1 MQFRCT
7 FPSLGCKNSCATI
20 TLNQISFFVMAESN
34 KSLFLRFALFHC
46 LAYCFSMIFL
56 DKFENQSS
64 VETEDYVNTHFAK
77 DIDYHLI
84 NKSKKGD
91 TKFVN
96 TKLNARNVLEIPISN
111 KTTNSLE
118 DYYRKYVEPFL
129 TPKKCSG
136 RVQGIKGHEFFC
148 VSPPTW
154 NSDIKWISVNSQSSY
169 DSLLPYFEDMDL
181 TNVFKNIID
190 VDSKIVIYSI
200 FFVVRSKIE
209 SHTLHVDFQP
219 GTNVNGFTLL
229 TPLQDKNDVHLFY
242 IDKEN
247 KKRRYR
253 YKRGVGVVFG
263 ENFIHSTDVRI
274 DGGSREVVFCFSFGT
289 DKMTDWEIIKQTAAN
304 QGLYFMHPKN
314 GFTKEGR

>member
-1 MQFRCT
+1 ME
-7 FPSLGCKNSCATI
+7 
-20 TLNQISFFVMAESN
+20 ESN
-34 KSLFLRFALFHC
+34 KAIFLRFAILHCLTYCFFVILFH
-46 LAYCFSMIFL
+46 
-56 DKFENQSS
+56 KFENTST
-64 VETEDYVNTHFAK
+64 VGTLDYINSHFAK
-77 DIDYHLI
+77 DIDYQLI

-96 TKLNARNVLEIPISN
+96 TKLNARNALEIPISN
-111 KTTNSLE
+111 ETMNSLE
-118 DYYRKYVEPFL
+118 NYYRKYVEPYL
-129 TPKKCSG
+129 TQEKCNG
-136 RVQGIKGHEFFC
+136 PLKGILGYEFFC
-148 VSPPTW
+148 VSPPAW
-154 NSDIKWISVNSQSSY
+154 KSDIKWISVNSKSSY
-169 DSLLPYFEDMDL
+169 DSLLPYFDDMDL
-181 TNVFKNIID
+181 SNVFKNIID

-209 SHTLHVDFQP
+209 EHTLHVDFQP

-247 KKRRYR
+247 EKRRYR

-263 ENFIHSTDVRI
+263 ENFIHSTDLRI